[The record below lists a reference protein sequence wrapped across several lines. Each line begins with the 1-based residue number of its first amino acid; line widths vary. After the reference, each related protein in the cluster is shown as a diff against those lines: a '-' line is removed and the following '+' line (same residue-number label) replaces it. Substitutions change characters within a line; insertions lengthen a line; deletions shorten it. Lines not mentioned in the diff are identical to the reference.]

1 MATYDFSR
9 LSDIERI
16 AGDRVDEVI
25 RGTLLDMTRRV
36 IMRTPVGDPSQW
48 QSPAPPG
55 YVGGTARG
63 NWQASINQPASG
75 VLNAQDQSGQAT
87 ISDAMPM
94 TEAAPGNVYY
104 LTNNVPYI
112 GPLEF
117 LGWSNQAP
125 EGFVRITL
133 RELDQSINEQLA
145 KLPR

>member
-9 LSDIERI
+9 LADIKKI
-16 AGDRVDEVI
+16 AGDRYDEVI

-63 NWQASINQPASG
+63 NWQASINQPEQGILPRADEG
-75 VLNAQDQSGQAT
+75 GNATLA
-87 ISDAMPM
+87 DAQPAI
-94 TEAAPGNVYY
+94 EAASGNVYY
-104 LTNNVPYI
+104 LVNNIEYI
-112 GPLEF
+112 LPLEN
-117 LGWSNQAP
+117 GWSNQAP
-125 EGFVRITL
+125 AGMARITL
-133 RELDQSINEQLA
+133 RELGQSIDEQLA